1 MKRPPLTHLALGA
14 TLVALAAGTA
24 WAVILAPRL
33 TINGHD
39 AQSRSGSALAIADVF
54 GNDGIVDLLVGAPGY
69 ESGEAPGA
77 MQNAD
82 SDAPNGPTGEVLIY
96 AGTTNGIVNTGPE
109 HEPWVVLHGEN
120 PGDRFGAAVQVGD
133 VTGDSVKDV
142 IVSAILA
149 SGHDAPRTGCVYVF
163 DGAEIAGATA
173 MTEISAHD
181 AVAKVCGSQYREL
194 FGRGLAL
201 GKFDMHAGLDIA
213 VGAPWYSGEHGHD
226 AAGHAYDKYLAGA
239 VYLISNHEIETAITT
254 TGHEIHASLTAGAG
268 WTAAYGENLLAMGN
282 IDATTAGHELLIF
295 APGAE
300 NHGHSGKGRAYL
312 ATWDSFDPHG
322 TGEPEGF
329 ETPVVVIRGTG
340 TMGAGDPNFIGDLNN
355 DGFSE
360 IGIASS
366 TGSGTAAAGT
376 DTNSAGGLYVV
387 DGDLMNS
394 NNGGLA
400 YKTYVPATDTTPE
413 RGITQLAETTVNGV
427 LEAGVSLAAI
437 TGELAQDKF
446 GTSMAEL
453 DDIDGDTVPD
463 FAVGAPWADGAV
475 VDVNGDIT
483 ARNEISGSVY
493 VISGGDIVSSANSA
507 NRFKFK
513 VRGTVGAP
521 IITELL
527 GRSNDRYGEALASAD
542 MRNNVSNATALDLLI
557 GAPDRDP
564 ADASATTQSD
574 DVPGTDSNDNRGAVL
589 IETFVP

>member
-14 TLVALAAGTA
+14 TLVALAAGAA

-39 AQSRSGSALAIADVF
+39 AQSRSGSVLAIADVL

-77 MQNAD
+77 TQNAD
-82 SDAPNGPTGEVLIY
+82 SNAPNGPTGEVLIY
-96 AGTTNGIVNTGPE
+96 AGITDGIVNTGPE
-109 HEPWVVLHGEN
+109 HEPRVVLHGAN

-163 DGAEIAGATA
+163 SGVDITAAITNNPDPMTMPEIGT
-173 MTEISAHD
+173 HD
-181 AVAKVCGSQYREL
+181 AVAEVCGSQYREH
-194 FGRGLAL
+194 FGRALAL
-201 GKFDMHAGLDIA
+201 GEFDTHAGLDIA
-213 VGAPWYSGEHGHD
+213 VGSPWYSADHGHD
-226 AAGHAYDKYLAGA
+226 DPGHPYDKYLAGA
-239 VYLISNHEIETAITT
+239 VYLISNEEIAMFIDGLTA
-254 TGHEIHASLTAGAG
+254 EIHAPLTPGEG
-268 WTAAYGENLLAMGN
+268 WTAAYGENLLAMGD
-282 IDATTAGHELLIF
+282 IDASIPTVDELLIF
-295 APGAE
+295 ATGAE
-300 NHGHSGKGRAYL
+300 NHGHSGRGRAYL
-312 ATWDSFDPHG
+312 ATWDPDGHSVGDP
-322 TGEPEGF
+322 PEGF
-329 ETPVVVIRGTG
+329 ENPLVVIRGTG
-340 TMGAGDPNFIGDLNN
+340 SMGTGDPNFIGNLNG
-355 DGFSE
+355 DAISE

-366 TGSGTAAAGT
+366 TGGRTPANGT

-387 DGDLMNS
+387 NGDLL
-394 NNGGLA
+394 GPA
-400 YKTYVPATDTTPE
+400 YTPY
-413 RGITQLAETTVNGV
+413 LKTVNLDGSV
-427 LEAGVSLAAI
+427 TEVVNQLGDVSLAAI

-446 GTSMAEL
+446 GTSMAAL
-453 DDIDGDTVPD
+453 DDLNNDGTPD

-475 VDVNGDIT
+475 VDVNGDII
-483 ARNEISGSVY
+483 ARNVISGSVY
-493 VISGGDIVSSANSA
+493 VISGGDIVSPANSA

-521 IITELL
+521 IISELL
-527 GRSNDRYGEALASAD
+527 GRSNDRFGEALASAD

-564 ADASATTQSD
+564 ADPSATTQSD